1 MSKTV
6 YLKIRQLTKTDKQDV
21 YLSDVAEVYAE
32 KKLLPKI
39 KSIKLATFYRTKKD
53 RICISSMQV
62 ISAIQQLDDT
72 LDVNNIGESD
82 FIIDY
87 RKNQQPVWLSVILKI
102 IVCIIIFI
110 GSAYAIMAYNNDVS
124 TIEIFEKVYRMSGVD
139 WLMEYNVCEIA
150 YAIGLFAGIAVF
162 YDHFAGKKMSKAPTP
177 IEVSMNQYVKDENQ
191 AMIDSVEC
199 MPRCVRNNYPGGNKM
214 LIKILFIILIGL
226 SAGGVT
232 ATGLFALISSIGLI
246 NRYADVT
253 NTTES
258 IMLYEEM
265 IIFGAGIG
273 NIWYIFEL
281 PIKLGVA
288 GVILYGA
295 VSGIFIGTFL
305 ICLAETV
312 KALPILAHRVKLKKC
327 LGFVVL
333 FIAIGKMVGHLVY
346 YLVP

>member
-21 YLSDVAEVYAE
+21 YQSDVAEVYAE

-124 TIEIFEKVYRMSGVD
+124 TIEIFEKVYRIT
-139 WLMEYNVCEIA
+139 LNE
-150 YAIGLFAGIAVF
+150 
-162 YDHFAGKKMSKAPTP
+162 
-177 IEVSMNQYVKDENQ
+177 
-191 AMIDSVEC
+191 AMILCILKDATERMTATNLSKSTDLS
-199 MPRCVRNNYPGGNKM
+199 PSHTSKM
-214 LIKILFIILIGL
+214 LRILEEK
-226 SAGGVT
+226 
-232 ATGLFALISSIGLI
+232 GLI
-246 NRYADVT
+246 VRELGNEDRRQMYFHLSSTGKQRVSELEVDKV
-253 NTTES
+253 
-258 IMLYEEM
+258 EM
-265 IIFGAGIG
+265 P
-273 NIWYIFEL
+273 EL
-281 PIKLGVA
+281 
-288 GVILYGA
+288 
-295 VSGIFIGTFL
+295 
-305 ICLAETV
+305 
-312 KALPILAHRVKLKKC
+312 LKP
-327 LGFVVL
+327 L
-333 FIAIGKMVGHLVY
+333 FK
-346 YLVP
+346 

>member
-191 AMIDSVEC
+191 AMMRKKQLS
-199 MPRCVRNNYPGGNKM
+199 GGNKM

-312 KALPILAHRVKLKKC
+312 KVLPILAHRVKLKKC

>member
-177 IEVSMNQYVKDENQ
+177 IEVSMKQYVKDENQ

-199 MPRCVRNNYPGGNKM
+199 MPRCVRNNYPG
-214 LIKILFIILIGL
+214 
-226 SAGGVT
+226 
-232 ATGLFALISSIGLI
+232 AT
-246 NRYADVT
+246 
-253 NTTES
+253 
-258 IMLYEEM
+258 
-265 IIFGAGIG
+265 
-273 NIWYIFEL
+273 
-281 PIKLGVA
+281 
-288 GVILYGA
+288 
-295 VSGIFIGTFL
+295 
-305 ICLAETV
+305 
-312 KALPILAHRVKLKKC
+312 KC
-327 LGFVVL
+327 
-333 FIAIGKMVGHLVY
+333 
-346 YLVP
+346 

>member
-191 AMIDSVEC
+191 AQ
-199 MPRCVRNNYPGGNKM
+199 
-214 LIKILFIILIGL
+214 
-226 SAGGVT
+226 
-232 ATGLFALISSIGLI
+232 AL
-246 NRYADVT
+246 
-253 NTTES
+253 
-258 IMLYEEM
+258 
-265 IIFGAGIG
+265 
-273 NIWYIFEL
+273 W
-281 PIKLGVA
+281 K
-288 GVILYGA
+288 
-295 VSGIFIGTFL
+295 
-305 ICLAETV
+305 
-312 KALPILAHRVKLKKC
+312 
-327 LGFVVL
+327 
-333 FIAIGKMVGHLVY
+333 
-346 YLVP
+346 

>member
-6 YLKIRQLTKTDKQDV
+6 YLKIRQLTKTYKQDV

-32 KKLLPKI
+32 K
-39 KSIKLATFYRTKKD
+39 
-53 RICISSMQV
+53 
-62 ISAIQQLDDT
+62 QLDDT

-139 WLMEYNVCEIA
+139 LLMEYNVCEIA

-199 MPRCVRNNYPGGNKM
+199 MPRCVRNNYPG
-214 LIKILFIILIGL
+214 
-226 SAGGVT
+226 
-232 ATGLFALISSIGLI
+232 AT
-246 NRYADVT
+246 
-253 NTTES
+253 
-258 IMLYEEM
+258 
-265 IIFGAGIG
+265 
-273 NIWYIFEL
+273 
-281 PIKLGVA
+281 
-288 GVILYGA
+288 
-295 VSGIFIGTFL
+295 
-305 ICLAETV
+305 
-312 KALPILAHRVKLKKC
+312 KC
-327 LGFVVL
+327 
-333 FIAIGKMVGHLVY
+333 
-346 YLVP
+346 

>member
-1 MSKTV
+1 MISNPVSIYLYFLNMVVNLISSAFDLISTLTDDGFSRCCGATWKVVCCEMEVTMSKTV

-199 MPRCVRNNYPGGNKM
+199 MPRCVRNNYPG
-214 LIKILFIILIGL
+214 
-226 SAGGVT
+226 
-232 ATGLFALISSIGLI
+232 AT
-246 NRYADVT
+246 
-253 NTTES
+253 
-258 IMLYEEM
+258 
-265 IIFGAGIG
+265 
-273 NIWYIFEL
+273 
-281 PIKLGVA
+281 
-288 GVILYGA
+288 
-295 VSGIFIGTFL
+295 
-305 ICLAETV
+305 
-312 KALPILAHRVKLKKC
+312 KC
-327 LGFVVL
+327 
-333 FIAIGKMVGHLVY
+333 
-346 YLVP
+346 

>member
-1 MSKTV
+1 MQIKTPIP
-6 YLKIRQLTKTDKQDV
+6 L
-21 YLSDVAEVYAE
+21 
-32 KKLLPKI
+32 
-39 KSIKLATFYRTKKD
+39 YRTKKD

-199 MPRCVRNNYPGGNKM
+199 MPRCVRNNYPG
-214 LIKILFIILIGL
+214 
-226 SAGGVT
+226 
-232 ATGLFALISSIGLI
+232 AT
-246 NRYADVT
+246 
-253 NTTES
+253 
-258 IMLYEEM
+258 
-265 IIFGAGIG
+265 
-273 NIWYIFEL
+273 
-281 PIKLGVA
+281 
-288 GVILYGA
+288 
-295 VSGIFIGTFL
+295 
-305 ICLAETV
+305 
-312 KALPILAHRVKLKKC
+312 KC
-327 LGFVVL
+327 
-333 FIAIGKMVGHLVY
+333 
-346 YLVP
+346 

>member
-53 RICISSMQV
+53 RICISSMQ
-62 ISAIQQLDDT
+62 
-72 LDVNNIGESD
+72 
-82 FIIDY
+82 
-87 RKNQQPVWLSVILKI
+87 VILKI

-199 MPRCVRNNYPGGNKM
+199 MPRCVRNNYPG
-214 LIKILFIILIGL
+214 
-226 SAGGVT
+226 
-232 ATGLFALISSIGLI
+232 AT
-246 NRYADVT
+246 
-253 NTTES
+253 
-258 IMLYEEM
+258 
-265 IIFGAGIG
+265 
-273 NIWYIFEL
+273 
-281 PIKLGVA
+281 
-288 GVILYGA
+288 
-295 VSGIFIGTFL
+295 
-305 ICLAETV
+305 
-312 KALPILAHRVKLKKC
+312 KC
-327 LGFVVL
+327 
-333 FIAIGKMVGHLVY
+333 
-346 YLVP
+346 